1 MFGWWR
7 RQAGRRE
14 KGGGRGRRE
23 SKSGVRGES
32 NSRRGR
38 RRKGESGGRVGEREM
53 KAREVRGIRR
63 GGGKA
68 KKGKEKCLSII
79 Y

>member
-1 MFGWWR
+1 MFSWWR

-14 KGGGRGRRE
+14 GGWGRRRE

-38 RRKGESGGRVGEREM
+38 RRKGESGGR
-53 KAREVRGIRR
+53 
-63 GGGKA
+63 GGKS
-68 KKGKEKCLSII
+68 KSGRERDEG
-79 Y
+79 